1 MESSLLGRIQV
12 YEKVTIESKEKTYE
26 VVANNADGNI
36 ALAVA
41 QTIDRFRSFHN
52 MVVRLQGTIIGDTLQ
67 NATLDNESITI
78 ADGLYHGRVKTNDGD
93 ALTVDLRLE
102 QKKQVVSADFFS
114 GGTYIASMRSH
125 AQQNEGKWFGDNPRF
140 ILDQQD
146 SSTIAG
152 SVSIEIVSSEAI
164 KFECTLPFRLPR
176 SFSGTLAFETQNF
189 RILNIEVDKL
199 SGMPWPPNFARSSI
213 PSGVEMPAT
222 SMTEFNMESLFAQSG
237 IEARVTHND
246 ADLDAQ
252 LGQMSGR
259 PGEEDRWDEREMHE
273 MMDANYSRNLS
284 AREWWLY
291 LLVVT
296 RFDGGP
302 SFNYETQRFNTD
314 TNGNILN
321 DGFGTMGIIFDSR
334 TGAISD
340 PWSEWLPQVLPQF
353 QDMFD
358 FGQPGNF
365 QNQRARQGVAVFWR
379 EFDQFPGLNDL
390 PSWDKN
396 RRFLRTTMHELGHAL
411 NMAHT
416 WLVNRPAS
424 TSFMQ
429 YAQNYPVGSTF
440 VERDQNYWRDFDYQ
454 FDPEE
459 VFHCRHGFLNE
470 VVPGGRNEFMSWT
483 PSSVFHDTSAGGT
496 RTNLQIIAAS
506 SKQHYCFAEPVT
518 FDVTLK
524 NHGPN
529 PVALGKLSP
538 AFGNVRYILKRPDGR
553 IAEYQPPLHKCE
565 IGSQEISGS
574 GEIKHTTSL
583 TVGADGFL
591 FDTPGQYQ
599 LTAVIP
605 DPSSGIAVVSQPTI
619 FWVKYPNGNDE
630 KIASEIFNRDC
641 SLYLYMSGGRHLT
654 RARNSFE
661 NVADQYSDHPF
672 ATHANLVLGLDD
684 LAGQKRIARK
694 NPTRRSNRQD
704 AVSRFSKVLEQ
715 HTLPAPLRA
724 RLRSTVE
731 LCNGASDE
739 NKKASSARKRR
750 RS

>member
-1 MESSLLGRIQV
+1 MANLSGKIQV
-12 YEKVTIESKEKTYE
+12 YDQVTIESGGKTYLVE
-26 VVANNADGNI
+26 AKAGESE
-36 ALAVA
+36 ASTASTK
-41 QTIDRFRSFHN
+41 TIDRFRSLHN
-52 MVVRLQGTIIGDTLQ
+52 QVVRLNGTIVGDALRD
-67 NATLDNESITI
+67 ATLDSQSPMIP
-78 ADGLYHGRVKTNDGD
+78 DGLYHGRIEATNGD
-93 ALTVDLRLE
+93 ALTVDLRFE
-102 QKKQVVSADFFS
+102 QQSQVVSADFFAS
-114 GGTYIASMRSH
+114 GTYVASIRCLVQLSG
-125 AQQNEGKWFGDNPRF
+125 NKWTGNSPRF

-146 SSTIAG
+146 ASTIAG
-152 SVSIEIVSSEAI
+152 NVSIEITGSDAI
-164 KFECTLPFRLPR
+164 SFECMLPFSLPR
-176 SFSGTLAFETQNF
+176 TFSGTLSFESHSF
-189 RILNIEVDKL
+189 RVLNIEVDKL
-199 SGMPWPPNFARSSI
+199 SGMPWPPQFTRSSI

-222 SMTEFNMESLFAQSG
+222 AMNEFSIESLFAQSG

-246 ADLDAQ
+246 AALDAQ
-252 LGQMSGR
+252 LGQSSGR

-302 SFNYETQRFNTD
+302 SFNFETQQFDTD
-314 TNGNILN
+314 NNGNILN
-321 DGFGTMGIIFDSR
+321 GGFGTMGIIFDSR

-353 QDMFD
+353 HHLFD
-358 FGQPGNF
+358 FGQPGSF

-379 EFDQFPGLNDL
+379 EFDQFPSLSNL
-390 PSWDKN
+390 PPWDKD

-429 YAQNYPVGSTF
+429 YGQNYPVGSTF
-440 VERDQNYWRDFDYQ
+440 AEREQNYWKDFDYQ

-483 PSSVFHDTSAGGT
+483 PSSVFQDTSAGGT
-496 RTNLQIIAAS
+496 RTNLQIKAVT
-506 SKQHYCFAEPVT
+506 SKPRYRFAEPIT
-518 FDVTLK
+518 FDVALK
-524 NHGPN
+524 NHGPI

-553 IAEYQPPLHKCE
+553 ISEYQPPLHKCE
-565 IGSQEISGS
+565 LGSQEISGS

-605 DPSSGIAVVSQPTI
+605 DPSSGVAVVSQPTT
-619 FWVKYPNGNDE
+619 FWVNYPDPDDE
-630 KIASEIFNRDC
+630 KIASEVFNRDC
-641 SLYLYMSGGRHLT
+641 GLYLYMSGGHHLT
-654 RARNSFE
+654 RARNTFE
-661 NVADQYSDHPF
+661 TVADQYSDHPF

-684 LAGQKRIARK
+684 LAGQKRIAK
-694 NPTRRSNRQD
+694 ENPTRRSNREE
-704 AVSRFSKVLEQ
+704 AVARFSKVLERD
-715 HTLPAPLRA
+715 TLPAPLRA
-724 RLRSTVE
+724 RLESTVE
-731 LCNGASDE
+731 LCKDE
-739 NKKASSARKRR
+739 PSGRKKRSLSRKRKKT
-750 RS
+750 